1 MSLRNSTLCTTP
13 VWLVPKRCPTVGD
26 QRWGESSSLMSFTS
40 SYHISHNTKQKSRTP
55 ESWDTCFMQT
65 QNGIT
70 ATTVFWLFPRSKGT
84 AFNIPLA
91 GHPSSKTQCNRC
103 KAERVRDS
111 FLWGRGRQTRASAD
125 TQGRNSLLLVVG
137 IMVGRAHECFWLALK
152 ERNSFREQRP

>member
-1 MSLRNSTLCTTP
+1 MTCPQEMSNSGWSEMGRKQFTYFSPAHTTSVIIQNKNQELLSP
-13 VWLVPKRCPTVGD
+13 
-26 QRWGESSSLMSFTS
+26 
-40 SYHISHNTKQKSRTP
+40 RTP
-55 ESWDTCFMQT
+55 ASCKHRH
-65 QNGIT
+65 GIT

-91 GHPSSKTQCNRC
+91 GRPSSKTQCNRC